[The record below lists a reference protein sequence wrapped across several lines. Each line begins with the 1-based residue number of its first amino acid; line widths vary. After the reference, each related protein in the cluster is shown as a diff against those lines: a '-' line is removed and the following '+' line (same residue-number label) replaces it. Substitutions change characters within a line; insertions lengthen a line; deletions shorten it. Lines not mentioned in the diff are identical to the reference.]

1 MEPIKINIEV
11 SLSQRTMDFLRMF
24 TPDMPQD
31 VYDGTRPVRPAKTAE
46 RPADEPAPEVAQ
58 EPVREEN
65 AAPAAPEAPAQADKP
80 VIPTTEDV
88 REAMYAVRRR
98 IEGEDW
104 QENKTSEGYKAFHKK
119 LTDLFK
125 QLAREASK
133 GAEEKPSALGPDQR
147 GEFIKSCSLI
157 RLSEDGKSITDL
169 PF

>member
-1 MEPIKINIEV
+1 MEPIKISIEV

-31 VYDGTRPVRPAKTAE
+31 VYDGTRQVRPAKPAE
-46 RPADEPAPEVAQ
+46 KPVDEPKPETAQ
-58 EPVREEN
+58 EPVREEK

-104 QENKTSEGYKAFHKK
+104 QENKSSEGYKAFHKT

-125 QLAREASK
+125 QLAREASN

-147 GEFIKSCSLI
+147 GAFIKSCSLI

>member
-1 MEPIKINIEV
+1 MEPIKISIEV

-31 VYDGTRPVRPAKTAE
+31 VYDGTRQVRPAKPAE
-46 RPADEPAPEVAQ
+46 KQ
-58 EPVREEN
+58 HI
-65 AAPAAPEAPAQADKP
+65 
-80 VIPTTEDV
+80 IPTTEDV

-104 QENKTSEGYKAFHKK
+104 QENKSSEGYKAFHKK

>member
-1 MEPIKINIEV
+1 MEPIKISIEV
-11 SLSQRTMDFLRMF
+11 SLSERTMDFLRMF

-31 VYDGTRPVRPAKTAE
+31 VYDGTRQVRPAKPAE
-46 RPADEPAPEVAQ
+46 KPADEPKRETAQ
-58 EPVREEN
+58 EPVREEK
-65 AAPAAPEAPAQADKP
+65 APQAAPEAPAAPEKP

-104 QENKTSEGYKAFHKK
+104 QENKSSEGYKAFHKP
-119 LTDLFK
+119 LTEMFK
-125 QLAREASK
+125 QLAREASN

-147 GEFIKSCSLI
+147 GAFIKSCSYV
-157 RLSEDGKSITDL
+157 RLAEDGKSIIDL

>member
-1 MEPIKINIEV
+1 
-11 SLSQRTMDFLRMF
+11 
-24 TPDMPQD
+24 
-31 VYDGTRPVRPAKTAE
+31 
-46 RPADEPAPEVAQ
+46 
-58 EPVREEN
+58 
-65 AAPAAPEAPAQADKP
+65 
-80 VIPTTEDV
+80 
-88 REAMYAVRRR
+88 MYAVRRR

-104 QENKTSEGYKAFHKK
+104 QENKSSEGYKAFHKK